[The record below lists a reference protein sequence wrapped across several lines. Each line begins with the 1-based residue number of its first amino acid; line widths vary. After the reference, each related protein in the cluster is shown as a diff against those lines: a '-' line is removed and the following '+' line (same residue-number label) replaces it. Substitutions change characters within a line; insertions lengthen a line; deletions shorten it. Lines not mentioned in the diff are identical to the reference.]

1 MAIIVIIAIVLTFSC
16 MLLTSCDKDAN
27 NQDDKVDRF
36 YDLPMYA
43 SDSKNN
49 ESTYPL
55 KIYVDKET
63 RVQYIYNI
71 NQGGMCVLVD
81 ADGNQWN
88 LNIREISLSYSNT
101 SVGNAKEYRDS
112 RTDY

>member
-1 MAIIVIIAIVLTFSC
+1 MRNNQTGNIMAIIVIIAIVLTFSC
-16 MLLTSCDKDAN
+16 MLLTSCDKDVN
-27 NQDDKVDRF
+27 NQDDKIDRF
-36 YDLPMYA
+36 YALPMYA
-43 SDSKNN
+43 ADSKNN

-81 ADGNQWN
+81 AEGKPLLYDGNF
-88 LNIREISLSYSNT
+88 
-101 SVGNAKEYRDS
+101 D
-112 RTDY
+112 D